1 MEDAATAEIS
11 RTQIWQWLKHHST
24 LADGRHFTEAM
35 YDRWLQEE
43 MAAIRSEIGNKRF
56 DEGQFARASKLFI
69 QMSKADPFVDFLT
82 LPAYSF
88 L

>member
-1 MEDAATAEIS
+1 MEC
-11 RTQIWQWLKHHST
+11 QST
-24 LADGRHFTEAM
+24 LADGRPFTEAL
-35 YDRWLQEE
+35 YDQWLQQE

-56 DEGQFARASKLFI
+56 DEGQFARASQLFI

-88 L
+88 I